1 MPLPMHWKHRTHKKE
16 ILFFIALGIAAAAVA
31 LGAAHS
37 VSWAALL
44 AFAVVG
50 LSCLW
55 LIGRLQ

>member
-1 MPLPMHWKHRTHKKE
+1 MHWKHRKHKKE
-16 ILFFIALGIAAAAVA
+16 ILFSIALGIAAAAIA

-37 VSWAALL
+37 VSWFALL
-44 AFAVVG
+44 AFAAIG

>member
-1 MPLPMHWKHRTHKKE
+1 MHWKHRKHKKE
-16 ILFFIALGIAAAAVA
+16 ILFSIALGIAAAAVA

-37 VSWAALL
+37 VSWTALL
-44 AFAVVG
+44 AFAAIG